1 MKLANLIKSNEALA
15 ICRICINK
23 SHRSRTLH
31 LLVGVGNN
39 MVEGFVDTRTSMLI
53 MLIVVVREL
62 GIMHLVTSM
71 EFYKIASRVVTQAL
85 SKINEIAIRVGEVQC
100 LMTFM
105 VVNIGS
111 YDLLFR
117 LDFLIKIGIIVDVEK
132 GTIQVR

>member
-1 MKLANLIKSNEALA
+1 
-15 ICRICINK
+15 
-23 SHRSRTLH
+23 
-31 LLVGVGNN
+31 